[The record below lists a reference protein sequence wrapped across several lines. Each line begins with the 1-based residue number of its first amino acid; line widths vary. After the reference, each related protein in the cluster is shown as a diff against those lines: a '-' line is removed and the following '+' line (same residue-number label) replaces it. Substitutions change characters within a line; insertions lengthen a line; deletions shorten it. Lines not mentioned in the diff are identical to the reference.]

1 MHKGQVLQHPIMNRA
16 SSMSRTV
23 IKYKI
28 YIFLKA
34 NFSRLIKQYF
44 IEAQFL

>member
-1 MHKGQVLQHPIMNRA
+1 MHKGQVLQHPIMNWP

-23 IKYKI
+23 IKY
-28 YIFLKA
+28 IFYFIFKA